1 MDWIEKLAREHGT
14 GGWQTLE
21 DMVRFGKAVAEEERE
36 ACARVC
42 EKTINVAGTN
52 VVANRFANAIRLRSN
67 AELNGGVSRPT

>member
-67 AELNGGVSRPT
+67 AMYTAKPAI